1 MASNVELKRTKN
13 LEYSCDESTDPYTGL
28 PKTPNVPYSNMTS
41 EQEKSIKKNPHAFFH
56 ESKEEPREPGCIP
69 DPREGGRYYIDRY
82 ANSMSQHLFR
92 DQPTPSNPHCYIGDR
107 LDREL
112 PPDHSASRPGAYFSW
127 GPNRAGEKTLGHF
140 DGESPVAFLPVDT
153 YHRPPTNLPGE
164 ITFKYGRPGDGYY
177 AQRNPQSNTWF
188 ASSHRLNEQRILQN
202 IRPKTLAE
210 YEQISSESRSL
221 AATRRDEE
229 KYPEYSE
236 YTAKYTVQERTPT
249 ASSDS

>member
-28 PKTPNVPYSNMTS
+28 PKTPNVPYSNMT
-41 EQEKSIKKNPHAFFH
+41 KSARIFSRVQGGAARARLH
-56 ESKEEPREPGCIP
+56 PGSP
-69 DPREGGRYYIDRY
+69 EGGRYYIDRY
-82 ANSMSQHLFR
+82 ADSMSQHLFR